1 MLYAVGHSAVWT
13 GMPSYV
19 ELVNAQRIKSGHF
32 YFYTVL
38 GAVYEV
44 SQLQLKPDDKI
55 IFNFGINDCIYRK
68 TKDVQLPFF
77 QGLIDAIQYEDPE
90 ASQYFQGKLNTLICK
105 QPAELLQLFNFKE
118 FRELTRKLFKP
129 FRNRGLV
136 IGIAWFPKTHPIIH
150 YATVEAEHTNQI
162 LKESA
167 AECGLQFLDMWHP
180 PEYTKDG
187 SHYTLDGHILIANYV
202 KENLK

>member
-13 GMPSYV
+13 GTPSYV
-19 ELVNAQRIKSGHF
+19 ELVNAQRIKSCHF

-38 GAVYEV
+38 GAYYEV
-44 SQLQLKPDDKI
+44 THQQFTSEDKI

-68 TKDVQLPFF
+68 TKYMQLPIFK
-77 QGLIDAIQYEDPE
+77 GLIEAVRHDDPA
-90 ASQYFQGKLNTLICK
+90 ASKYFQKKLDALLCK
-105 QPAELLQLFNFKE
+105 QPEELLQLFSFE
-118 FRELTRKLFKP
+118 YFRELTQQIFKP
-129 FRNRGLV
+129 FHGRGCV
-136 IGIAWFPKTHPIIH
+136 VGVAWFPKSHPTFH

-167 AECGLQFLDMWHP
+167 AECDLQFLDMWHP

-187 SHYTLDGHILIANYV
+187 SHYTLDGHLLIANYV
-202 KENLK
+202 KENLL